1 MQEVADLIN
10 SSKRQTMS
18 KRPTSIIIFGPP
30 GSGRTTIGKA
40 LAKKY
45 NMAFVSNDSPCIFNN
60 G

>member
-40 LAKKY
+40 LSKKY
-45 NMAFVSNDSPCIFNN
+45 NMAFVSTA
-60 G
+60 